1 MGNAL
6 TVADTPMRGQSPLK
20 PHKRSGESDMV
31 LKKMLSGG
39 IVLAIL
45 WIPNTWAANA
55 ADSLLG
61 TWVGSAQGFS
71 GQSYFKAAY
80 RVVFDQVV
88 GNAVKGTKWVTYNN
102 GTVGPPH
109 QVYLI
114 LGTGRQILGAEE
126 DGYWNGRYP
135 NRNQIS
141 FVYSERENIVTR
153 LPAALDVKLKRA
165 P

>member
-1 MGNAL
+1 
-6 TVADTPMRGQSPLK
+6 
-20 PHKRSGESDMV
+20 MV

-102 GTVGPPH
+102 GTVSPPS